1 MSILQNPLGI
11 HGTALKL
18 REQRTSVIASNIAN
32 VDTPNY
38 KARDLD
44 FSSVMATTQSNSNS
58 NSMRTS
64 HARHISV
71 TNYQALQGD
80 SMVKYRLPNSASL
93 DGNTVE
99 INTENSLF
107 TENSL
112 RYQATNTFLNSK
124 IKGVMSALRGE

>member
-11 HGTALKL
+11 HATAFKL
-18 REQRTSVIASNIAN
+18 REQRTGILASNIAN
-32 VDTPNY
+32 ADTPNY

-44 FSSVMATTQSNSNS
+44 FSSIMATTKGNT
-58 NSMRTS
+58 MRTS
-64 HARHISV
+64 HARHIGVSD
-71 TNYQALQGD
+71 YQGLQSEGI
-80 SMVKYRLPNSASL
+80 VKFRMPNSASL

-99 INTENSLF
+99 VNTENNLF

-112 RYQATNTFLNSK
+112 RYQATSTFLNHK

>member
-44 FSSVMATTQSNSNS
+44 FSSVMATTQSNS

>member
-11 HGTALKL
+11 HGTALQL
-18 REQRTSVIASNIAN
+18 REQRTAVLASNIAN

-44 FSSVMATTQSNSNS
+44 FSSVMAATEAT
-58 NSMRTS
+58 SMRTS
-64 HARHISV
+64 NSRHISV
-71 TNYQALQGD
+71 GGGQTLAGEGML
-80 SMVKYRLPNSASL
+80 KYRMPNSASV
-93 DGNTVE
+93 DRNTVE
-99 INTENSLF
+99 ISTENSLF

-112 RYQATNTFLNSK
+112 RYQATTTFLNNR

>member
-11 HGTALKL
+11 HATALKL

-44 FSSVMATTQSNSNS
+44 FSSVMATTQSNS
-58 NSMRTS
+58 MRTS

-80 SMVKYRLPNSASL
+80 SMVKYRLPSSASL

>member
-44 FSSVMATTQSNSNS
+44 FSSVMATTQSNS
-58 NSMRTS
+58 MRTS

-107 TENSL
+107 TENSM

-124 IKGVMSALRGE
+124 IKGIMSALRGE

>member
-11 HGTALKL
+11 HATALKL

-44 FSSVMATTQSNSNS
+44 FSSVMATTQSG
-58 NSMRTS
+58 SMRTS
-64 HARHISV
+64 NARHFGV

-80 SMVKYRLPNSASL
+80 SMVKYRMPNSAAL

>member
-11 HGTALKL
+11 HATALKL

-44 FSSVMATTQSNSNS
+44 FSSVMATTQSG
-58 NSMRTS
+58 SMRTS
-64 HARHISV
+64 NARHFGV

-80 SMVKYRLPNSASL
+80 SMVKYRIPNSAAL

>member
-11 HGTALKL
+11 HGTALLL
-18 REQRTSVIASNIAN
+18 REQRTAVLASNIAN
-32 VDTPNY
+32 VDTPQY

-44 FSSVMATTQSNSNS
+44 FSSVMATTERNI
-58 NSMRTS
+58 MRTS
-64 HARHISV
+64 HSRHMGV
-71 TNYQALQGD
+71 TNYQALEGEG
-80 SMVKYRLPNSASL
+80 MVKFRMPNSASL

-99 INTENSLF
+99 INIENSLF

-112 RYQATNTFLNSK
+112 RYQATSTFLNSR

>member
-18 REQRTSVIASNIAN
+18 REQRIAVLASNIAN

-44 FSSVMATTQSNSNS
+44 FSSVMAATQSKGMN
-58 NSMRTS
+58 TS
-64 HARHISV
+64 HTRHIGV
-71 TNYQALQGD
+71 TNYQALEGEG
-80 SMVKYRLPNSASL
+80 MVKYRMPNSAAL

-107 TENSL
+107 TENSM

>member
-44 FSSVMATTQSNSNS
+44 FSSVMATTQSNS
-58 NSMRTS
+58 MRTS
-64 HARHISV
+64 HARHIGV
-71 TNYQALQGD
+71 TNYQALQGE
-80 SMVKYRLPNSASL
+80 SMVKYRMPNSASL

>member
-18 REQRTSVIASNIAN
+18 REQRTSIIASNIAN

-44 FSSVMATTQSNSNS
+44 FSSVMATTQSNS
-58 NSMRTS
+58 MRTS
-64 HARHISV
+64 HARHFGV

>member
-38 KARDLD
+38 KARDID
-44 FSSVMATTQSNSNS
+44 FSSVMATTESNN
-58 NSMRTS
+58 MRTS
-64 HARHISV
+64 HGRHIGVS
-71 TNYQALQGD
+71 NYQALQGD
-80 SMVKYRLPNSASL
+80 SMIKYRMPSSASL

-99 INTENSLF
+99 VNTENSLF
-107 TENSL
+107 TENSM
-112 RYQATNTFLNSK
+112 RYQATNTFLNNR

>member
-18 REQRTSVIASNIAN
+18 REQRTSVFASNIAN

-44 FSSVMATTQSNSNS
+44 FSSVMATTQSNS
-58 NSMRTS
+58 MRTS
-64 HARHISV
+64 HARHIGVSH
-71 TNYQALQGD
+71 YQALQGD
-80 SMVKYRLPNSASL
+80 GMIKYRMANSASI

-99 INTENSLF
+99 VNTENNLF

-112 RYQATNTFLNSK
+112 RYQATSTFLNSR
-124 IKGVMSALRGE
+124 IKGIMSALRGE

>member
-18 REQRTSVIASNIAN
+18 REQRTAILASNIAN

-38 KARDLD
+38 KARDID
-44 FSSVMATTQSNSNS
+44 FSSVMAATKGHNMSTSNG
-58 NSMRTS
+58 
-64 HARHISV
+64 RHIGVS
-71 TNYQALQGD
+71 NYQGLQGEN
-80 SMVKYRLPNSASL
+80 MIKYRMPNSASL

-99 INTENSLF
+99 SNTENSLF

-112 RYQATNTFLNSK
+112 RYQATSTFLNSK

>member
-18 REQRTSVIASNIAN
+18 REQRTAVLASNIAN

-38 KARDLD
+38 KARDID
-44 FSSVMATTQSNSNS
+44 FSSVMAATESNN
-58 NSMRTS
+58 MRTS
-64 HARHISV
+64 HGRHIGVS
-71 TNYQALQGD
+71 NYQTLQGD
-80 SMVKYRLPNSASL
+80 DMIKYRMPTSASL

-99 INTENSLF
+99 VNTENSLF

-112 RYQATNTFLNSK
+112 RYQATSVFLNSK

>member
-1 MSILQNPLGI
+1 MSILTNPLGI
-11 HGTALKL
+11 HGTALQL
-18 REQRTSVIASNIAN
+18 REQRTAVLASNIAN

-44 FSSVMATTQSNSNS
+44 FSSVMAATEAT
-58 NSMRTS
+58 SMRTS
-64 HARHISV
+64 NSRHIAV
-71 TNYQALQGD
+71 GGGQVLAGEGML
-80 SMVKYRLPNSASL
+80 KYRMPNSASV

-99 INTENSLF
+99 ISTENSLF

-112 RYQATNTFLNSK
+112 RYQATTTFLNSR

>member
-18 REQRTSVIASNIAN
+18 REQRTAVLASNIAN

-38 KARDLD
+38 KARDMD
-44 FSSVMATTQSNSNS
+44 FSSVMATTESNN
-58 NSMRTS
+58 MRTS
-64 HARHISV
+64 HGRHIGVS
-71 TNYQALQGD
+71 NYQALQGD
-80 SMVKYRLPNSASL
+80 SMIKYRMPSSASL

-99 INTENSLF
+99 VNTENSLF
-107 TENSL
+107 TENSM
-112 RYQATNTFLNSK
+112 RYQATNTFLNNR